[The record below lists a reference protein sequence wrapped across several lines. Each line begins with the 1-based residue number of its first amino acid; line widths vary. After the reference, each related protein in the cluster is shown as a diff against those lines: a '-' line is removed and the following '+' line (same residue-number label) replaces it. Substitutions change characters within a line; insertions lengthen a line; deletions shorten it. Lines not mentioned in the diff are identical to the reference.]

1 MFEKKG
7 QRFLTPGIKEGVSL
21 EVQLLLWYL
30 IDDSAWQMDYL
41 QIFEL
46 YKDNYINKLIVI
58 HSQEEPGQKRK
69 VTFHLEGLST
79 QNIRK
84 ILKILDN
91 QKVC

>member
-69 VTFHLEGLST
+69 VTFHLEGRPSYPP
-79 QNIRK
+79 K
-84 ILKILDN
+84 ISGKS
-91 QKVC
+91 